1 MNQKAKYSIIEND
14 IIEKIT
20 QNIYM
25 PDMQLPTEEEL
36 RKQYGCSRVTV
47 RRALS
52 DLQYMGYIY
61 SRQGSGSFISSKQKL
76 QSPGK
81 VSSLNEYFLDPD

>member
-20 QNIYM
+20 QNVYR

-61 SRQGSGSFISSKQKL
+61 FQAGKRKFYFFEAETPVSRQGFFSIRVLS
-76 QSPGK
+76 
-81 VSSLNEYFLDPD
+81 

>member
-20 QNIYM
+20 QNVYR

-36 RKQYGCSRVTV
+36 RKQYGCS
-47 RRALS
+47 
-52 DLQYMGYIY
+52 
-61 SRQGSGSFISSKQKL
+61 
-76 QSPGK
+76 
-81 VSSLNEYFLDPD
+81 